1 MGFVKSSLTLAIIH
15 LCSETQYQQ
24 KQILERGIKEG
35 REGRKKK
42 TGSHNGTAQTCVVG
56 VDVA

>member
-42 TGSHNGTAQTCVVG
+42 LGAIMARLRRVLW
-56 VDVA
+56 A